1 MSGEVTYRW
10 IDGPTATQEEWDRF
24 EDILVARGWMSLNRP
39 TSRVLVAE
47 DEHGDLL
54 GFFVMQLVPHTEPL
68 WVRPSK
74 RGSEIA
80 EILADKMLTFM
91 LEVQARGWMLV
102 ADNPIVAKMSE
113 QRGMTRVE
121 SPVYVAR

>member
-1 MSGEVTYRW
+1 MSIAYRW
-10 IDGPTATQEEWDRF
+10 IDGPTATDKEWGRF

-47 DEHGDLL
+47 DEHGALA

-68 WVRPSK
+68 WVRPSR
-74 RGSEIA
+74 RGSEVA
-80 EILADKMLTFM
+80 ETLANMMAEFM
-91 LEVQARGWMLV
+91 MSMQARGWMLV

-113 QRGMTRVE
+113 ARGMTKVE
-121 SPVYVAR
+121 SPVYVAK